1 MKIFLACVLLLSLL
15 SCYARANN
23 NITEIL
29 ASHPNYSTFS
39 RLCSETGAAA
49 AIFSRSTITVL
60 VPPNSVLDPIVQQY
74 SSDTNTLYDVISFHV
89 LLDYFDTSKFK
100 AITKGTTLSTTLYQT
115 TGQANGQDGFVN
127 ITLKGSSI
135 HISRTDGSLSAVVQ
149 NELYKA
155 PYNISVVS
163 ISTVLVPAGIG
174 APGPAAPPVNF
185 TEILIQAKNY
195 NTFLSLIKTTGVDA
209 LLLKHDTAPGLTI
222 FAPDDAAF
230 KKLPAGALSKLTSA
244 EQVALLEFHCLGNFY
259 STQELSVLG
268 EPQATLASGSGG
280 GKYEYKGIFSS
291 KDGGVVIDTGFNKVP
306 VGDTLYSQL
315 PLGLYG
321 ISTVLLPTDI
331 FGLPPSAA
339 PSPTPVL
346 PPSPTPSPTPVPSP
360 ASTPSPVPSP
370 APMLAPAPVYSPPAP
385 PPDSTVGSP
394 EDSQSGSPLSVH
406 VGIGILF
413 ATLHLYWVLLL
424 H

>member
-1 MKIFLACVLLLSLL
+1 MKVALLAFALLLSLL
-15 SCYARANN
+15 CAARANN

-29 ASHPNYSTFS
+29 ASHPSHSTFS
-39 RLCSETGAAA
+39 RLCKETGVAA

-60 VPPNSVLDPIVQQY
+60 VPPDSVLDPIVQQY
-74 SSDTNTLYDVISFHV
+74 SSDSNTLYDVVSFHV
-89 LLDYFDTSKFK
+89 LLDYFDTAKFK

-115 TGQANGQDGFVN
+115 TGQADGQDGFVN
-127 ITLKGSSI
+127 ITVKGSSI
-135 HISRTDGSLSAVVQ
+135 HIARTDGGMSTVVQ

-163 ISTVLVPAGIG
+163 ISTVLVPNGIS
-174 APGPAAPPVNF
+174 APGPAAAPVNF

-195 NTFLSLIKTTGVDA
+195 NTFLSLIKATGVDS
-209 LLLKHDTAPGLTI
+209 LLLKHDTPPGLTI

-230 KKLPAGALSKLTSA
+230 KKLPAGALSKLSSA

-259 STQELSVLG
+259 SAQELSALG

-280 GKYEYKGIFSS
+280 GKYEYKGIFPS
-291 KDGGVVIDTGFNKVP
+291 KEGGVVIDTGYNKVP

-331 FGLPPSAA
+331 FGLPPSGA
-339 PSPTPVL
+339 PSPTPTSS
-346 PPSPTPSPTPVPSP
+346 PSPTPSPTPVPSP

-370 APMLAPAPVYSPPAP
+370 APTLAPASAYSPPAP

-394 EDSQSGSPLSVH
+394 ESSENGSPLSAH
-406 VGIGILF
+406 FGLVGILLV
-413 ATLHLYWVLLL
+413 ALHLCWVLF